1 MPGMRSVA
9 HYCLIV
15 AGTLKDGSDIK
26 RRLKEQI
33 MVMLTKDVPS
43 NELNLGTEKPAVSLM
58 LVVMFLFPYLIL
70 LGYAI
75 DLSLLLHLQS
85 MMIVGVNGSG
95 KTTTIGKLSYKFKQE
110 GLSVL
115 LAAGDTFRAAAGEQ
129 LEGWAA
135 RSECEV
141 VRDDSKTVAEV
152 LYMAGGKAKE
162 EQVLL
167 GMPLSLHS
175 RWAQYGLLDCMNVNA
190 PIG

>member
-1 MPGMRSVA
+1 
-9 HYCLIV
+9 
-15 AGTLKDGSDIK
+15 
-26 RRLKEQI
+26 

-58 LVVMFLFPYLIL
+58 LVVMFMIPYLIL

-75 DLSLLLHLQS
+75 DLSLLMRL
-85 MMIVGVNGSG
+85 
-95 KTTTIGKLSYKFKQE
+95 
-110 GLSVL
+110 L

-152 LYMAGGKAKE
+152 LYMAGVKAKE